1 MVKDIDQ
8 ECMATEGMQYEMTI
22 RLIEAMSFFIEGFKG
37 SGCI

>member
-22 RLIEAMSFFIEGFKG
+22 RLIEAMSFFH
-37 SGCI
+37 